1 MNFSFLFTV
10 NAWLCK
16 TPTARGTPPRPVAS
30 PWLRSPQPPNLRSS
44 RAFSPDTLINVRI
57 TVRHL
62 NSPPRLQLSGTTNI
76 SLFLGFSAIVK
87 AKNRTPS
94 SIQPPVETVGKNICF
109 FSFSFLDFVFVVTT
123 TLLAWARFGCVCVCV
138 CCFVFFLVFVVDV
151 RWLWRSGM
159 RCCVVTE
166 EPLCAPCQCPCATAA
181 ADSATEGFIPSTT
194 ATSDSTTTGSST
206 SSTTTASTT
215 VSISSTTWPSPRRTH
230 QGQFSQTQKTN
241 FIVSAYR

>member
-138 CCFVFFLVFVVDV
+138 CVLFCFLPCFCCWCSLIVTFWDALLCSYRGAAV
-151 RWLWRSGM
+151 RPVSMSLCDGGGGFGDGRFYPQHDRHLW
-159 RCCVVTE
+159 
-166 EPLCAPCQCPCATAA
+166 QHYH
-181 ADSATEGFIPSTT
+181 
-194 ATSDSTTTGSST
+194 
-206 SSTTTASTT
+206 
-215 VSISSTTWPSPRRTH
+215 W
-230 QGQFSQTQKTN
+230 
-241 FIVSAYR
+241 